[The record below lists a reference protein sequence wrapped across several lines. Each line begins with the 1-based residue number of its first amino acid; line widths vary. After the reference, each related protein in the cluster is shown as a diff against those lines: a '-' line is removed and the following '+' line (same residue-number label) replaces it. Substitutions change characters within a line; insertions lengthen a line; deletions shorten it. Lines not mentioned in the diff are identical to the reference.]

1 MRDLVLDAESKR
13 SILNR
18 YQAIPA
24 VSGGI
29 MGKIIGTGWGRGI
42 LLACLLA
49 GASASTAQ
57 IAGDELQ
64 LSERLVPSS
73 ELTPQQVVQIQLE
86 ALRLNDAR
94 NRGIEV
100 AFRFASPDNKLQTGP
115 LPRFISMMQEG
126 PYSLMLAYENVAYD
140 PVEIVEDYARQR
152 VTLIGSGVVVVYE
165 FYLSRQT
172 EGACVGCW
180 LTDAVIA
187 KRPSG
192 LQVQS

>member
-1 MRDLVLDAESKR
+1 
-13 SILNR
+13 
-18 YQAIPA
+18 
-24 VSGGI
+24 
-29 MGKIIGTGWGRGI
+29 MGNVFGTEWGRGV

-49 GASASTAQ
+49 GASVSTAQ
-57 IAGDELQ
+57 GPNDELSPADR
-64 LSERLVPSS
+64 LSPSS
-73 ELTPQQVVQIQLE
+73 KLTPEQVVHIQLE

-100 AFRFASPDNKLQTGP
+100 AFRFASPDNKLHTGP
-115 LPRFISMMQEG
+115 LARFISMMQQG

-140 PVEIVEDYARQR
+140 PVEVIDGYARQR
-152 VTLIGSGVVVVYE
+152 VTLIGSGMVVAYE

-172 EGACVGCW
+172 EGPCVGCW

>member
-1 MRDLVLDAESKR
+1 MGSRFG
-13 SILNR
+13 SI
-18 YQAIPA
+18 
-24 VSGGI
+24 
-29 MGKIIGTGWGRGI
+29 WGRGV

-49 GASASTAQ
+49 GASLFTVQGSD
-57 IAGDELQ
+57 DELSLDDH
-64 LSERLVPSS
+64 LSPSS
-73 ELTPQQVVQIQLE
+73 RLTPAQVVHIQLE

-94 NRGIEV
+94 NRGIEL

-126 PYSLMLAYENVAYD
+126 PYSLMLAYENVAYE
-140 PVEIVEDYARQR
+140 PVEVMDDYARQR
-152 VTLIGSGVVVVYE
+152 VTLIGSGMVVAYE

-172 EGACVGCW
+172 DGPCAGCW

-187 KRPSG
+187 KRPTG

>member
-1 MRDLVLDAESKR
+1 MRIRFCA
-13 SILNR
+13 
-18 YQAIPA
+18 A
-24 VSGGI
+24 
-29 MGKIIGTGWGRGI
+29 WGRGV
-42 LLACLLA
+42 LLACLL
-49 GASASTAQ
+49 GCASASTAQ
-57 IAGDELQ
+57 SDGDEISPGDR
-64 LSERLVPSS
+64 LSPSS
-73 ELTPQQVVQIQLE
+73 KLTPEQVVHIQLE

-100 AFRFASPDNKLQTGP
+100 AFRFASPDNKLHTGP

-140 PVEIVEDYARQR
+140 PVEVSDDRARQR
-152 VTLIGSGVVVVYE
+152 VTLIGSGLVVAYE

-172 EGACVGCW
+172 EGPCTGCW

-192 LQVQS
+192 LHVRS